1 MKMYCLLAGVLLLGS
16 VAAQDPAKPDTQVPS
31 AAQRMEELSELQQ
44 KAVADWRADI
54 KKSREDAAAGRAGA
68 RAMRMRPDY
77 GPVAKK
83 ALAYAKDYQGT
94 DDAIDFLVMA
104 ANLDQ
109 QQARPALETLLAEHL
124 DSPKLATIGRMIPYF
139 DRIVSPEFAKDAQKK
154 LLQSKSADVRGWAL
168 FALHQGTIESGD
180 LDGDTYKDAR
190 SKLMAVVAEVED
202 KNLASQITSAIDE
215 REKYGIGCTAPDI
228 AGVDLDGVSFKL
240 SDYKGKVIFLDFWGD
255 W

>member
-1 MKMYCLLAGVLLLGS
+1 MKTYSLLAGVLLLGS

-31 AAQRMEELSELQQ
+31 AAERMEELNELQQ
-44 KAVADWRADI
+44 KAVEDWRADI

-77 GPVAKK
+77 GSVAQK

-109 QQARPALETLLAEHL
+109 KQARPALETLLKDHI

-139 DRIVSPEFAKDAQKK
+139 GRIVSPEFAEDAQRK
-154 LLQSKSADVRGWAL
+154 LLRSKSADVRGWAM
-168 FALHQGTIESGD
+168 FALFQETIESGD
-180 LDGDTYKDAR
+180 LEGVEYKDAR
-190 SKLMAVVAEVED
+190 AKLMAVAQEVAD
-202 KNLASQITSAIDE
+202 KNLASQITGAIDE
-215 REKYGIGCTAPDI
+215 REKFGIGCTAPDI
-228 AGVDLDGVSFKL
+228 EGVDLDGVAFKL